1 MPFVPLRARK
11 HLEVLLDDDK
21 ERIAAAQRARD
32 ESAMARYYGASPSA
46 AGYRFGNHPLTM
58 GFVRGPE
65 PPFKGASA
73 PLRPPST
80 EQELPASMRRARSS
94 PSLHNSA
101 ENIMMACHPMTT
113 ELRRW
118 EKLAE
123 ITEKGQVDQ
132 ELKKTLTMNRKAEP
146 QPKPVRTG
154 GLVNFPK
161 YMLIH
166 NCHLKQTDLKRFK
179 QQQEEEMRLAME
191 ARDAIKIPESPLQS
205 VRESS
210 LGESTVRYQEVSW
223 GAPLLRGKES
233 PHNWAGS
240 ALPGGRGSRHSNPFR
255 IG

>member
-1 MPFVPLRARK
+1 MPFVPLRSRK
-11 HLEVLLDDDK
+11 RYEVILDDDK
-21 ERIAAAQRARD
+21 EQIAATQRFRDNSTLAQ
-32 ESAMARYYGASPSA
+32 YYGASPSA
-46 AGYRFGNHPLTM
+46 AGYRFGNHPMTM
-58 GFVRGPE
+58 GVVRGPE
-65 PPFKGASA
+65 PPFKGATN
-73 PLRPPST
+73 PLRPPSADHD
-80 EQELPASMRRARSS
+80 LPASMRRARSS
-94 PSLHNSA
+94 PSLQNSA
-101 ENIMMACHPMTT
+101 GNLMMACHPLTT
-113 ELRRW
+113 ELKRW

-123 ITEKGQVDQ
+123 VTEKGQVDQ
-132 ELKKTLTMNRKAEP
+132 DLKKSLMMNRNVEP
-146 QPKPVRTG
+146 PPKPPVRTG

-179 QQQEEEMRLAME
+179 EQQEEEMRLAME
-191 ARDAIKIPESPLQS
+191 AANAHADSPLHS

-210 LGESTVRYQEVSW
+210 LGGSTVRYQEPSW